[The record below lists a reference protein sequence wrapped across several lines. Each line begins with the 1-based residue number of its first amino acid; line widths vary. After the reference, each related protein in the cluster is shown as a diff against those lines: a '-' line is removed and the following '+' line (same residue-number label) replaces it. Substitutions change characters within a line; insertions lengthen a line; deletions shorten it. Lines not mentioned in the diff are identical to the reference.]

1 MAGDLARAP
10 LEPLT
15 VDEPAPG
22 PIAPEDQEAFFT
34 APADID
40 GLIQFDFGEP
50 AVRRDRED

>member
-1 MAGDLARAP
+1 MCAA

-22 PIAPEDQEAFFT
+22 PIAPEDQEALLA

-40 GLIQFDFGEP
+40 GLI
-50 AVRRDRED
+50 